1 MSVEIR
7 DSGLVQEA
15 CGHLSAIDSK
25 FKSLIEAFPPPQF
38 TPNENYYQA
47 LVRSII
53 FQQISGRAG
62 QKIFERFVN
71 LFQSSPFPSP
81 ELLSTTNVKFIRQ
94 AGLSQRKAEYVI
106 GIAEAFSNPKFLDNS
121 VSLMSDEEVSLNL
134 TKIRGVGQWTAD
146 MFLIFTLARPDIL
159 PVGDHGVKKGMQVFF
174 QLSNLP
180 DNETMYKLTES
191 WMPYRS
197 IACWYMWKIVDE
209 KIQFTANSSIR
220 LNL

>member
-1 MSVEIR
+1 M
-7 DSGLVQEA
+7 DSDLVKEA
-15 CGHLSAIDSK
+15 CAHLSAIDSK
-25 FKSLIEAFPPPQF
+25 FKSLIEAFPSPQF
-38 TPNENYYQA
+38 TPNEDYYQA
-47 LVRSII
+47 LVKSII
-53 FQQISGRAG
+53 FQQLSWRAG

-71 LFQSSPFPSP
+71 LFQSFRFPSA
-81 ELLSTTNVKFIRQ
+81 ELLSTSSVKFIRQ

-121 VSLMSDEEVSLNL
+121 VVLMSDEEVSFKL

-174 QLSNLP
+174 QLTNLP
-180 DNETMYKLTES
+180 DTDTMYRLTER

-209 KIQFTANSSIR
+209 KIQIAKDGSIR
-220 LNL
+220 LNP